1 MIEIN
6 ISDWWIAANTYHI
19 IIHILFFIAV
29 CGAICSFIVG
39 LPKLVTYKFDNP
51 YETPSIITSIVIF
64 ILCLLFLAFGINNNM
79 LKDKVGV
86 QNLDQYLE
94 QELSADNVII
104 KGENYLPDEKS
115 YDVLCEYSNG
125 LKHYEM
131 IVDSE
136 TKTVRLYE
144 K

>member
-1 MIEIN
+1 M
-6 ISDWWIAANTYHI
+6 
-19 IIHILFFIAV
+19 LFFIAV

-39 LPKLVTYKFDNP
+39 LPKLATYKFDNP

-104 KGENYLPDEKS
+104 KGEKLDYSFLVFLPEEKS
-115 YDVLCEYSNG
+115 YEVSCEYNNE

-131 IVDSE
+131 IVDAE
-136 TKTVRLYE
+136 TKTAKLYE